1 MSIAPPRLA
10 LNSNSAVPFTLADVS
25 LVGAPT
31 TSPIARGNIEG
42 TSIDATNKSLVHSCD
57 FVNDLVKSIGLKK
70 FLKAIMKWVREGIRS
85 IMRTLG
91 AFDRTGAVSQ
101 IINQLK
107 SFAEFVRYIQKEY
120 IEPMNDF
127 LKYVL
132 AVITKIRAIIQW
144 ILSLP
149 AKLLAL
155 LKVCLM
161 KLLKTLANIFADA
174 WAESKLEVPIEDV
187 GKGFSELVSAIK
199 DASSAVGDLLKE
211 STKTLSLVAGIGA
224 SATVGLLVP
233 VSQDQVNEANKII
246 KDYTGSLPAGL
257 QTPDEIK
264 HNRTNPV

>member
-1 MSIAPPRLA
+1 MSIPSPKLA
-10 LNSNSAVPFTLADVS
+10 TSTNSAVPVTIYDVPAI
-25 LVGAPT
+25 GGPT

-42 TSIDATNKSLVHSCD
+42 TSIDATNKALTHSCD
-57 FVNDLVKSIGLKK
+57 FVNDLKKNIGLKK
-70 FLKAIMKWVREGIRS
+70 FLKAIMKWVREGIRA
-85 IMRTLG
+85 IQRLLG
-91 AFDRTGAVSQ
+91 FSDPSGSFSQ
-101 IINQLK
+101 LINMLR

-120 IEPMNDF
+120 IEPLNDF

-155 LKVCLM
+155 LRDCLM

-174 WAESKLEVPIEDV
+174 WAESKLEVPGADV
-187 GKGFSELVSAIK
+187 GKGLEELGAAIK
-199 DASSAVGDLLKE
+199 DAYNATKDLLNSSLE
-211 STKTLSLVAGIGA
+211 SVSLLVGIGT

-233 VSQDQVNEANKII
+233 VTSAQINEANSVITN
-246 KDYTGSLPAGL
+246 YTGSLPQGL

-264 HNRTNPV
+264 QNKTKPV